1 MFRRNQAREATVI
14 GSYKSADRNTTFEQ
28 YGNRLRNYNDPAA
41 SEWTDMD
48 KPERP
53 EGHLTAD
60 GILDA
65 AETVL
70 RRFGP
75 KKASVVDVAR
85 ALGVSHGSIY
95 RHFPSK
101 KALRDA
107 VAGRWLS
114 GVSEP
119 LGRIAD
125 KPGKADTKLSNWL
138 RRLVTLKQQ
147 KVKEDPELFATYRTI
162 AESAQGAVSEHM
174 DEMVLQLAKIL
185 AEGREQGRLSFEDDP
200 QVTAR
205 ALFDATVRFHH
216 PLMFNAWQ
224 DPDIDR
230 AYETVEQLL
239 MKALTADQE
248 AEAKAAKS

>member
-1 MFRRNQAREATVI
+1 MKKTQ
-14 GSYKSADRNTTFEQ
+14 
-28 YGNRLRNYNDPAA
+28 
-41 SEWTDMD
+41 
-48 KPERP
+48 RP
-53 EGHLTAD
+53 EGHLTPD

-107 VAGRWLS
+107 VAGRWLA
-114 GVSEP
+114 GVAEP
-119 LGRIAD
+119 LAKIAD
-125 KPGKADTKLSNWL
+125 KPGKADDKLSNWM
-138 RRLVTLKQQ
+138 RRLVTIKRQ

-162 AESAQGAVSEHM
+162 AETAQGAVSNHM
-174 DEMVLQLAKIL
+174 DEMVDQLARIL
-185 AEGREQGRLSFEDDP
+185 KEGREQGRFTFEGEP
-200 QVTAR
+200 KVTAR

-230 AYETVEQLL
+230 AYESVESLL
-239 MKALTADQE
+239 MKALMADQPNE
-248 AEAKAAKS
+248 APQKT

>member
-1 MFRRNQAREATVI
+1 ME
-14 GSYKSADRNTTFEQ
+14 K
-28 YGNRLRNYNDPAA
+28 P
-41 SEWTDMD
+41 D
-48 KPERP
+48 KP
-53 EGHLTAD
+53 EGHLTPD

-119 LGRIAD
+119 LARIAD
-125 KPGKADTKLSNWL
+125 KPGKADTKLSNWM
-138 RRLVTLKQQ
+138 RRLVTIKQQ
-147 KVKEDPELFATYRTI
+147 KVKEDPEMFATYRSI
-162 AESAQGAVSEHM
+162 AETAEGAIASHM
-174 DEMVLQLAKIL
+174 DEMVDQLARIL
-185 AEGREQGRLSFEDDP
+185 AEGREQGRLKFEDDP
-200 QVTAR
+200 QSTAQ
-205 ALFDATVRFHH
+205 AIFDATSRFHH

-224 DPDIDR
+224 DPEIEKSY
-230 AYETVEQLL
+230 ASVEALL
-239 MKALTADQE
+239 LKALTVEE
-248 AEAKAAKS
+248 AETVTSKN

>member
-1 MFRRNQAREATVI
+1 M
-14 GSYKSADRNTTFEQ
+14 ADRDAAFQQ
-28 YGNRLRNYNDPAA
+28 YGDRLRNYDTNEA
-41 SEWTDMD
+41 SDWVKMGKTD
-48 KPERP
+48 RS
-53 EGHLTAD
+53 EGHLTPD

-114 GVSEP
+114 GVSQP
-119 LGRIAD
+119 LSEIVD
-125 KPGKADTKLSNWL
+125 KPGEADTKLSNWL

-162 AESAQGAVSEHM
+162 AESAQGAVSSHM
-174 DEMVLQLAKIL
+174 DEMVAQLAQIL
-185 AEGREQGRLSFEDDP
+185 AEGREQGRLTYEDDP
-200 QVTAR
+200 MTTAR

-230 AYETVEQLL
+230 AYETVEALL
-239 MKALTADQE
+239 MKALTSEGEPVAIE
-248 AEAKAAKS
+248 TKRS

>member
-1 MFRRNQAREATVI
+1 ME
-14 GSYKSADRNTTFEQ
+14 
-28 YGNRLRNYNDPAA
+28 
-41 SEWTDMD
+41 
-48 KPERP
+48 KPGKP
-53 EGHLTAD
+53 EGHLTPD

-114 GVSEP
+114 GVADP
-119 LGRIAD
+119 LAKIAN
-125 KPGKADTKLSNWL
+125 KPGKADAKLSTWL
-138 RRLVTLKQQ
+138 RRLVSIKRQ

-162 AESAQGAVSEHM
+162 AETAQGAVSIHM
-174 DEMVLQLAKIL
+174 DEMVDQLATIL
-185 AEGREQGRLSFEDDP
+185 AEGREQGRLNFKDDP
-200 QVTAR
+200 HVTAR

-224 DPDIDR
+224 DPEIDQ
-230 AYETVEQLL
+230 AYESVEALL
-239 MKALTADQE
+239 MKALTAE
-248 AEAKAAKS
+248 AEPQAAAARR

>member
-1 MFRRNQAREATVI
+1 
-14 GSYKSADRNTTFEQ
+14 
-28 YGNRLRNYNDPAA
+28 
-41 SEWTDMD
+41 MD

-53 EGHLTAD
+53 EGHLTPD

-119 LGRIAD
+119 LGKIAD
-125 KPGKADTKLSNWL
+125 KPGKADAKLSSWM
-138 RRLVTLKQQ
+138 RRLVTIKQQ
-147 KVKEDPELFATYRTI
+147 KVKEDPEMFATYRTI
-162 AESAQGAVSEHM
+162 AETATGAVSSHM
-174 DEMVLQLAKIL
+174 DEMVDQLAKIL
-185 AEGREQGRLSFEDDP
+185 AEGRDQGRLNFKDDP
-200 QVTAR
+200 ETTAQ
-205 ALFDATVRFHH
+205 AIFDATVRFHH

-224 DPDIDR
+224 DPDIEKNF
-230 AYETVEQLL
+230 ASVEALL
-239 MKALTADQE
+239 MKALTTEEE
-248 AEAKAAKS
+248 AAATAKG

>member
-1 MFRRNQAREATVI
+1 
-14 GSYKSADRNTTFEQ
+14 
-28 YGNRLRNYNDPAA
+28 
-41 SEWTDMD
+41 MD
-48 KPERP
+48 KPHKP
-53 EGHLTAD
+53 EGHLTPD

-107 VAGRWLS
+107 VAGRWLA
-114 GVSEP
+114 GLSEP
-119 LGRIAD
+119 LAKIAER
-125 KPGKADTKLSNWL
+125 PGKADDKLSNWM
-138 RRLVTLKQQ
+138 RRLVTIKRQ

-162 AESAQGAVSEHM
+162 AETAQGAVSDHM
-174 DEMVLQLAKIL
+174 DEMVEQLATIL
-185 AEGREQGRLSFEDDP
+185 AEGREQGRFSFQGEP
-200 QVTAR
+200 RVTAR
-205 ALFDATVRFHH
+205 ALFDATIRFHH

-230 AYETVEQLL
+230 AYESVEALL
-239 MKALTADQE
+239 MKALKPEQPE
-248 AEAKAAKS
+248 KAVPERG